1 MAEPVFEGSSM
12 NRFVLAALLGAT
24 ALTAGAGVPAIA
36 QTTPPA
42 ATRDAPPEPRGG
54 GMRGGWLMRADANGD
69 GVVTRDEV
77 IADADRR
84 FTARDSDRDGKVSRD
99 EQRAA
104 RDTRRGPPSPGAD
117 GMVPPPPPPGAADAP
132 SPSDARGD
140 DHPRRAMRPQ
150 TRDQARERA
159 LRMFDRADANHDG
172 RVDAQEIEA
181 MRLLMRARFAGSGD
195 GDRRGSLPG
204 DEQR

>member
-1 MAEPVFEGSSM
+1 M
-12 NRFVLAALLGAT
+12 NRLVLATLLGAT

-36 QTTPPA
+36 QTTAPA
-42 ATRDAPPEPRGG
+42 PTRDAPSEPRGG

-69 GVVTRDEV
+69 GIVTRDEV
-77 IADADRR
+77 TADADRR
-84 FTARDSDRDGKVSRD
+84 FAVRDRDRDGNVSRD

-104 RDTRRGPPSPGAD
+104 RDARREPPAPGAT
-117 GMVPPPPPPGAADAP
+117 GTVPTPPPPGTADAP
-132 SPSDARGD
+132 PSPDARGD
-140 DHPRRAMRPQ
+140 DRRRRAMRPK
-150 TRDQARERA
+150 TREQARERA

-181 MRLLMRARFAGSGD
+181 MRLLMRARFAEPGD
-195 GDRRGSLPG
+195 GDRRGPPIG

>member
-1 MAEPVFEGSSM
+1 M
-12 NRFVLAALLGAT
+12 NRFVLAALLGAI

-54 GMRGGWLMRADANGD
+54 GLRGGWLMRADANSD

-84 FTARDSDRDGKVSRD
+84 FAARDSDRDGKVSRD
-99 EQRAA
+99 EQRAS
-104 RDTRRGPPSPGAD
+104 RDTRRGPPLPG
-117 GMVPPPPPPGAADAP
+117 VLPPPPPAGTTDAP
-132 SPSDARGD
+132 PPLDARG

-150 TRDQARERA
+150 TREQARERA

-181 MRLLMRARFAGSGD
+181 MRLLMRARFAGAGD

>member
-1 MAEPVFEGSSM
+1 M

-24 ALTAGAGVPAIA
+24 ALTAGAGVPAVA

-69 GVVTRDEV
+69 GIVTRDEV
-77 IADADRR
+77 TADADRR
-84 FTARDSDRDGKVSRD
+84 FAARDSDRDGKVSRD

-104 RDTRRGPPSPGAD
+104 RDARREPPAPGAT
-117 GMVPPPPPPGAADAP
+117 GTVPTPPPPGTADAP
-132 SPSDARGD
+132 PLPDARGD
-140 DHPRRAMRPQ
+140 DRPRRAMRPQ
-150 TRDQARERA
+150 TREQARERA
-159 LRMFDRADANHDG
+159 LRMFDRADGNRDG

-181 MRLLMRARFAGSGD
+181 MRLPMRARFAEPDD
-195 GDRRGSLPG
+195 GDRRSPPRG